1 MADKIAVMNRGVIEQ
16 FATPQ
21 EIYDQPATMFV
32 ADFIGSPPM
41 NFLPFRSSLRA
52 GAVSVRVNG
61 AEIAVPKLA
70 EDVVETELALGVR
83 PEHIRFDDHSRLRG
97 TVFGAEYLGTTQI
110 VTVTTEHGP
119 VKARLPSDVPARPGE
134 IVGLS
139 LRPERLSIF
148 ERGSGRALRTALH
161 AVRRHG

>member
-41 NFLPFRSSLRA
+41 NFLPFRSGPRA
-52 GAVSVRVNG
+52 GAASVRVNG

-70 EDVVETELALGVR
+70 EDLAEAELALGVR
-83 PEHIRFDDHSRLRG
+83 PEHIRFDDASRLRG

-119 VKARLPSDVPARPGE
+119 VKARLPADVPARRARPSACAPPRAA
-134 IVGLS
+134 VD
-139 LRPERLSIF
+139 LR
-148 ERGSGRALRTALH
+148 RGSGRALRTALH
-161 AVRRHG
+161 EGRRHG